1 MLHAVPVV
9 LVVVV
14 TDLKCSL
21 QKSAWLLKVKPI

>member
-1 MLHAVPVV
+1 MPHAVPIV

-14 TDLKCSL
+14 TDLERSL